1 MPNQSAQPSATLH
14 ADDVCQ
20 GYIPF
25 RAPVDDHKVIDTNG
39 RNQASADMTVDGGKH
54 DVSATIFGVEADIP

>member
-1 MPNQSAQPSATLH
+1 M
-14 ADDVCQ
+14 CQ